1 MKAKKIIAIILL
13 VLGSCALLF
22 GGFFYGR
29 EFISTRGIEK
39 LNADKNYNNQV
50 VAINGGLVSEE
61 LAFDEELQTGCN
73 SAILLRDVKMLQWVN
88 DEKGTRLA
96 LANYP
101 VESFTVDN
109 ATYTNPEFYKD
120 LPRLVNHG
128 ILKAGNVS
136 LDNSVL
142 DLLAN
147 TSFVQKTQVTDIN
160 ETSGFKFKL
169 TPYNGSYVTASD
181 EWSIGEVKV
190 DLYEIADESLNN
202 VTIVGKVNNNILAD
216 ATILQGA
223 LTISEIQS
231 ILLKDYTLYLLIAG
245 AGLVLILIGVIL
257 LIVNKSKKKKNKEEV
272 KVEPVVNSQMYDASQ
287 QQQVQPQ
294 QFQQPQQPQNNQT
307 YFNNNNQQNQ

>member
-1 MKAKKIIAIILL
+1 MKAKKVIAIILL

-39 LNADKNYNNQV
+39 LNADKNYNSQV

-245 AGLVLILIGVIL
+245 AGLVLVFIGIIL
-257 LIVNKSKKKKNKEEV
+257 LAKKSKKKKDKEEV
-272 KVEPVVNSQMYDASQ
+272 KVEPVVNGQMYDASQ
-287 QQQVQPQ
+287 HQQV
-294 QFQQPQQPQNNQT
+294 QQPQQTQNINQPC
-307 YFNNNNQQNQ
+307 FNNNNQQNQ

>member
-1 MKAKKIIAIILL
+1 MKAKKVIAIILL

-245 AGLVLILIGVIL
+245 AGLVLVFIGIIL
-257 LIVNKSKKKKNKEEV
+257 LAKKSKKKKDKEEV
-272 KVEPVVNSQMYDASQ
+272 KVEPVVNGQMYDASQ
-287 QQQVQPQ
+287 HQQV
-294 QFQQPQQPQNNQT
+294 QQPQQTQNINQPC
-307 YFNNNNQQNQ
+307 FNNNNQQNQ